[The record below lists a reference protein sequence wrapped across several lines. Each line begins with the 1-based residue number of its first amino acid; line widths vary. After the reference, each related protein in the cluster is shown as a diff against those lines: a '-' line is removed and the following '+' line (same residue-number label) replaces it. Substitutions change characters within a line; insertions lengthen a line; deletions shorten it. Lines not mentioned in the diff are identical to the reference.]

1 MKIHALKYIN
11 MALGF
16 VIISITLSCDSDLE
30 ALNKNPDVYGEI
42 IPEYLFTK
50 AQLDAVNVSY
60 FGTAALTIGGSM
72 QQFATY
78 KEVPAAGDKYFND
91 GYSKG
96 YFSTIYPLAVNEIQE
111 VILAVSED
119 TENINKHS
127 MARIWRAYIFHHITD
142 LYGDIPYSE
151 AGKGVTEKIY
161 TPKYDEQSFIYLDM
175 LKELEEAANAF
186 DSNKATFGSSD
197 LLYGGNVDQWKKFAY
212 SLMLRLGMRLT
223 NVDSQLSETWV
234 KKAIEGGVILEN
246 SDLAAIAYVDGSQV
260 SSRNPIAQGL
270 MNGDYINPQSV
281 ENVEGGKYAKTFID
295 HLKDTSD
302 PRLNVLSVVWIDNGS
317 GLYVADTTTAIQT
330 GMPNAAFNNRP
341 ENFATFSEPHPETVL
356 AYDSPLMIMTNAE
369 MKLLIAEAAIRGWY
383 TGDAAVL
390 YEEAV
395 RAGMQQW
402 SLYGDAGVI
411 SDQHI
416 DTYLT
421 NNPFNAAGSFEEKMD
436 QIQTQKWV
444 TLFLDEYEIFA
455 NWRRTGYPDLVPVNY
470 PGNLTGGKIPTRFVL
485 PDSEST
491 INAANYKEAL
501 DRQGVGDALTSTVWW
516 DKP

>member
-1 MKIHALKYIN
+1 
-11 MALGF
+11 MA
-16 VIISITLSCDSDLE
+16 LSCDSDLE
-30 ALNKNPDVYGEI
+30 GLNKNPDVYGEI
-42 IPEYLFTK
+42 IPEFLFTK

-60 FGTAALTIGGSM
+60 FGTAALTIAGSM

-91 GYSKG
+91 GYSKS

-111 VILAVSED
+111 VIRAVSED
-119 TENINKHS
+119 PEDVNKLS
-127 MARIWRAYIFHHITD
+127 VARIWKAYIFHHITD

-151 AGKGVTEKIY
+151 AGKGVTDKIY
-161 TPKYDEQSFIYLDM
+161 TPKYDEQSIIYLDM
-175 LKELEEAANAF
+175 LTELEDAASSL
-186 DSNKATFGSSD
+186 DSDKVTFGSSD
-197 LLYGGNVDQWKKFAY
+197 LLYGGNVEQWRKFAY

-223 NVDSQLSETWV
+223 NVDLQLSETWV

-246 SDLAAIAYVDGSQV
+246 SDLAAISYVDGSQV

-295 HLKDTSD
+295 YLKDTED
-302 PRLNVLSVVWIDNGS
+302 PRLNVLSVVWVDNGN
-317 GLYVADTTTAIQT
+317 GLYVADTTSTIQI

-341 ENFATFSEPHPETVL
+341 EDFAIYSEPHPETIL
-356 AYDSPLMIMTNAE
+356 AYDSPLMVMTNAE
-369 MKLLIAEAAIRGWY
+369 MNLLMAEAAIRGWFA
-383 TGDAAVL
+383 GDAALL
-390 YEEAV
+390 YGQAV
-395 RAGMQQW
+395 AAGMDQW
-402 SLYGDAGVI
+402 ALYGDAGVI
-411 SDQHI
+411 SEQRVN
-416 DTYLT
+416 TYLT
-421 NNPFNAAGSFEEKMD
+421 NNPFNTAGSFEEKMD

-444 TLFLDEYEIFA
+444 ALFLDEYEIFA
-455 NWRRTGYPDLVPVNY
+455 NWRRTGYPDLIPVNY

-501 DRQGVGDALTSTVWW
+501 DRQGVGNALTSTVWW